1 MARAP
6 DRKRPAAATSASAKL
21 AKAARAARPGKP
33 VDAASPAPAAAP
45 DAGASVAVAGF
56 KLGELRQLIRLVQR
70 TGIGELELN
79 SNGRSVR
86 ISATPAGGGTWVA
99 TAPATGG
106 AAANRPVTAG
116 ASPAAEATPAAEP
129 ASNHKPVLSPMVGT
143 FYRSPAPDAEPFV
156 EVGDVIEVGQTVCI
170 IEAMKLMNEIE
181 AETKGRVVQVLVE
194 NAQPVEFGQKLF
206 LVEPI

>member
-6 DRKRPAAATSASAKL
+6 ERRRPAAGSAASASRP
-21 AKAARAARPGKP
+21 ARKRA
-33 VDAASPAPAAAP
+33 AASPREESPN
-45 DAGASVAVAGF
+45 VALAGF
-56 KLGELRQLIRLVQR
+56 RLGELQRLIELVQR

-86 ISATPAGGGTWVA
+86 ISASPAGGGTWVA
-99 TAPATGG
+99 TTPAAGAGPAEVPAPA
-106 AAANRPVTAG
+106 A
-116 ASPAAEATPAAEP
+116 PAPAVEARPAAEP
-129 ASNHKPVLSPMVGT
+129 ASTQKPIVSPMVGT
-143 FYRSPAPDAEPFV
+143 FYRSPAPDADPFV

-170 IEAMKLMNEIE
+170 IEAMKLMNEIQ
-181 AETKGRVVQVLVE
+181 AEVRGRVVQVLVE

>member
-6 DRKRPAAATSASAKL
+6 EGKRTAPVRAAKPAKPARKRPGVPES
-21 AKAARAARPGKP
+21 
-33 VDAASPAPAAAP
+33 DEAPN
-45 DAGASVAVAGF
+45 VALAGF
-56 KLGELRQLIRLVQR
+56 RLGELQQLIRLVQR

-99 TAPATGG
+99 TTPAAG
-106 AAANRPVTAG
+106 AASADL
-116 ASPAAEATPAAEP
+116 PAAVATAPVAEVKPAAEP
-129 ASNHKPVLSPMVGT
+129 ASSYKTITSPMVGT
-143 FYRSPAPDAEPFV
+143 FYRSPAPDADPFV
-156 EVGDVIEVGQTVCI
+156 EVGDVVEVGQTVCI

-181 AETKGRVVQVLVE
+181 AETKGRLVKILVE
-194 NAQPVEFGQKLF
+194 NSQPVEFGQKLF